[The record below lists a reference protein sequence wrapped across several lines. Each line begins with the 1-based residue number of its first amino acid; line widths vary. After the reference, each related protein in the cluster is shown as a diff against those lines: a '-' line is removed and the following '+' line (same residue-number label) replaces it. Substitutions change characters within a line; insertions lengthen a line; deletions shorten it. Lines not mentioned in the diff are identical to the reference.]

1 MIMSTESEVKKML
14 AKKIG
19 RPVVGQPKPI
29 KLTVRVTEQA
39 LQALDTYCSKHNLS
53 RADGVRLAIND
64 LRNK

>member
-1 MIMSTESEVKKML
+1 ML

-53 RADGVRLAIND
+53 RADGARLALND